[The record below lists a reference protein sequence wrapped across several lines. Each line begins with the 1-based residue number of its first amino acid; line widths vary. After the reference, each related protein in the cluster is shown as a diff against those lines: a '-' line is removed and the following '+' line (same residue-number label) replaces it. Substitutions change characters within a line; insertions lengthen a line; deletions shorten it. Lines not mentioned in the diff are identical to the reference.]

1 MLFRSRYFLENV
13 HAPTKSLLDPIRQE
27 IATLEKAKADV
38 EGSIPL
44 TMVTAEM
51 PQRRDAFIL
60 VRGQYD
66 KRADKV
72 EPGTPAALP
81 PLPADAPRNRLGF
94 ARWLVS
100 PEHPLTARVTVNR
113 FWQQVFGTGIV
124 KTAEDFGAQGQ
135 WPTHPELLDWLAND
149 FITHGW
155 DVKRLMK
162 QLVMS
167 ATYRQS
173 SKVSAELAQRDPANE
188 LLARGP
194 RFRLDG
200 EVLRDSALY
209 TSGLLVEKIG
219 GRSVKPYQPEGLWE
233 AVAFVGSTTQNFRPD
248 PGEAQFR
255 RSLYTFWKRTSP
267 PPALLTFDA
276 PSRENCTVRRA
287 RTNTPLQALA
297 LLNERQFVE
306 AARLFAQRA
315 LTEAPATPEDRARFL
330 FRWAT
335 SRIPT
340 DRELAV
346 ILGVYYAEL
355 AEFQNDPEG
364 AVKLL
369 TYGETPRNE
378 KLEAVELA
386 AWTMTANLVL
396 NLDEAVT
403 KE

>member
-1 MLFRSRYFLENV
+1 
-13 HAPTKSLLDPIRQE
+13 
-27 IATLEKAKADV
+27 
-38 EGSIPL
+38 
-44 TMVTAEM
+44 
-51 PQRRDAFIL
+51 
-60 VRGQYD
+60 
-66 KRADKV
+66 
-72 EPGTPAALP
+72 
-81 PLPADAPRNRLGF
+81 
-94 ARWLVS
+94 
-100 PEHPLTARVTVNR
+100 
-113 FWQQVFGTGIV
+113 
-124 KTAEDFGAQGQ
+124 
-135 WPTHPELLDWLAND
+135 
-149 FITHGW
+149 
-155 DVKRLMK
+155 MK

-173 SKVSAELAQRDPANE
+173 SKVSPELAQRDPANE

-287 RTNTPLQALA
+287 RTNTPLQALV

-335 SRIPT
+335 SRVPT

-355 AEFQNDPEG
+355 AEFQKDPEG

-369 TYGETPRNE
+369 TYGETARNE
-378 KLEAVELA
+378 KLDAVELA

-396 NLDEAVT
+396 NLDETVT